1 MPEAPRAKAFHH
13 LPVSRRLTT
22 LVVLACLASGCAGPV
37 RTRFGGTAAPE
48 TPAMPYTVK
57 PTAMPDDNGDRTV
70 IVDALR
76 TTGIGIAD
84 DSRNELTAAYTR
96 RPSNVAVLVDNAA
109 PPLSGAKKQRFLQ
122 SCHDTRYRLVLT
134 VVDHATGTL
143 IGRGWA
149 EEDHCHGTGKPVL
162 ASLAARAADMLV
174 HPVPEG
180 SELSWTRD

>member
-1 MPEAPRAKAFHH
+1 MPEAPRAKAVHH
-13 LPVSRRLTT
+13 PSVTRRLAT
-22 LVVLACLASGCAGPV
+22 LVVLVCLASGCAGPV
-37 RTRFGGTAAPE
+37 RTRFGGMTAPEKPAAPF
-48 TPAMPYTVK
+48 TVK
-57 PTAMPDDNGDRTV
+57 PGAMPDNNGDRTV
-70 IVDALR
+70 IVNALR

-84 DSRNELTAAYTR
+84 DSPNELTAAYTR

-122 SCHDTRYRLVLT
+122 SCRDTRYRLVLT
-134 VVDHATGTL
+134 VVDHATGAL

-162 ASLAARAADMLV
+162 ASLAARAADMLI

>member
-1 MPEAPRAKAFHH
+1 MPEAPRANAFHH
-13 LPVSRRLTT
+13 LPRRLTT
-22 LVVLACLASGCAGPV
+22 LVVLTCLASGCAGPV
-37 RTRFGGTAAPE
+37 RTRFGGMAAPE
-48 TPAMPYTVK
+48 KPAMPYTVK
-57 PTAMPDDNGDRTV
+57 PTAMPDDNGDRSV

-84 DSRNELTAAYTR
+84 DSRNELTAAYTQ

-134 VVDHATGTL
+134 VVDHTTGTL